1 MEFESLLE
9 LAEERP
15 DDGTLVASLLV
26 HSAQVDM
33 QSLPEDEQERLYN
46 LFAYVFATVATGPHS
61 ALQAA
66 LQRALTQPFVLE
78 YFQRRMEASAGFDDM
93 MENNP
98 AAPIILA
105 LLCSHDDPAI
115 AEGAAIA
122 LSYTGSR
129 VAYDML
135 QRWLNDNSNKRL
147 SRAAELALS
156 YYQDEPEA

>member
-1 MEFESLLE
+1 MELEALLE
-9 LAEERP
+9 LAEARP

-26 HSAQVDM
+26 HSAQIDI
-33 QSLPEDEQERLYN
+33 QSLPEPEQERLYN
-46 LFAYVFATVATGPHS
+46 LFAYVFAMVATAPHS

-66 LQRALTQPFVLE
+66 LQRVLTQPYVLE

-93 MENNP
+93 LENNP

-105 LLCSHDDPAI
+105 LLCSHDDPVI

-129 VAYDML
+129 LAYDML
-135 QRWLNDNSNKRL
+135 QRWLHDNTNRKLART
-147 SRAAELALS
+147 AEFALA
-156 YYQDEPEA
+156 YFQDEPEA

>member
-1 MEFESLLE
+1 MELEALLE
-9 LAEERP
+9 LAEARP
-15 DDGTLVASLLV
+15 DDGSLVASLLV
-26 HSAQVDM
+26 QSAQIDI
-33 QSLPEDEQERLYN
+33 QGLPEEEQERIYN
-46 LFAYVFATVATGPHS
+46 LFAYVFATVATAPHS

-66 LQRALTQPFVLE
+66 LQRALTQPNVLE
-78 YFQRRMEASAGFDDM
+78 YFERRMEASADFDDM

-105 LLCSHDDPAI
+105 LLTTHDDPEI

-135 QRWLNDNSNKRL
+135 QRWLHDGTNQKL
-147 SRAAELALS
+147 SRAAEFALA
-156 YYQDEPEA
+156 YFQDEPEG